1 MTASYPNVLLEVCV
15 SSVTD
20 VLAAAAAGANRVEL
34 CGGLEL
40 GGLTPSLGL
49 VESVLAVSTVPVV
62 VMLRPRAG
70 GFHYD
75 RHEFSVMCRDAQLFL
90 GLGVQGIVF
99 GLLDENGNVDSCRSR
114 ELVQLAGRR
123 DAVFHRAF
131 DFVGNQ
137 IEALDT
143 LSEIGCKRILTSGG
157 KSLAS
162 QGAGTVRNLLQHAA
176 GRIEVLPGGG
186 INANNVIEII
196 KTTDCQQIHIGASA
210 PCDDGS
216 ISDGSSIQLCDERF
230 RQGFAHRKVV
240 GELVGDV
247 AQALHRHGA
256 RC

>member
-1 MTASYPNVLLEVCV
+1 VTASYPNVLLEVCV
-15 SSVTD
+15 GSVTD
-20 VLAAAAAGANRVEL
+20 VLAATAAGANRVEL

-62 VMLRPRAG
+62 VMLRPRTG

-75 RHEFSVMCRDAQLFL
+75 RHEFAVMCRDAQLFL

-99 GLLDENGNVDSCRSR
+99 GLLDENGNVDSSRSR
-114 ELVQLAGRR
+114 ELVQLADRR

-157 KSLAS
+157 KSSAS
-162 QGAGTVRNLLQHAA
+162 EGAGAIRNLARHAA
-176 GRIEVLPGGG
+176 GRVEVLPGGG
-186 INANNVIEII
+186 INAKNVIELVRA
-196 KTTDCQQIHIGASA
+196 TGCRQLHIGASS

-216 ISDGSSIQLCDERF
+216 IANGSSIQLCDVRF
-230 RQGFAHRKVV
+230 SQGFAHRQVV

-247 AQALHRHGA
+247 AQALRRHGA